1 MAFVKLRRRRREA
14 AAVVAAPVHALHAC
28 VSGPLFGAQVLF
40 CPAMTRQ
47 GDHGYD
53 RDSRYL
59 LGFVA
64 GEESIRTLG
73 DCDARWLAA
82 EYAGVVRL
90 HRRQDPLCEGGRCA
104 SDVRNLCVLCPGD
117 ELIKSRGQIQTDA
130 VPMTLGA

>member
-1 MAFVKLRRRRREA
+1 MRHRATADAADFAMAFVK
-14 AAVVAAPVHALHAC
+14 PVHALHAC
-28 VSGPLFGAQVLF
+28 VSGPLCGAQVLF

-82 EYAGVVRL
+82 EYAGVVRF
-90 HRRQDPLCEGGRCA
+90 HRRQDPCELSTRPAQRAKYKAGRQ
-104 SDVRNLCVLCPGD
+104 SGSVNFGPTQ
-117 ELIKSRGQIQTDA
+117 S
-130 VPMTLGA
+130 